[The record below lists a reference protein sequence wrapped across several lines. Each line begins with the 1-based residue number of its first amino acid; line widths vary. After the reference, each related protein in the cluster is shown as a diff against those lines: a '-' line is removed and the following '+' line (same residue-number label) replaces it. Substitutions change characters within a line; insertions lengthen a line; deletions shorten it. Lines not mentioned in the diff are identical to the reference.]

1 MLISLESFWTDRKE
15 VLINVNSVDVCGSVP
30 ALGNFDCPC
39 SEHSVVV
46 GLRAVWG
53 CWWRGRAAY
62 TEAAAAAAALVAVA
76 VPVGED
82 ENEHRDQL
90 LSVNIWGKYL
100 DWWNCSGIV
109 TSGTLLLLLILQ
121 SSTNNTICPS
131 AVIFF
136 VYVTMCVGDIHYWIN
151 LSMSQDLSGIMNG
164 LSMDQVFFAVGK

>member
-62 TEAAAAAAALVAVA
+62 TEAAAAAALVAVA

-100 DWWNCSGIV
+100 DWWNCSGSNIWDITATTNTAV
-109 TSGTLLLLLILQ
+109 KHQQHHLSLCGDFFRLRHHVRRWHPLL
-121 SSTNNTICPS
+121 N
-131 AVIFF
+131 
-136 VYVTMCVGDIHYWIN
+136 
-151 LSMSQDLSGIMNG
+151 
-164 LSMDQVFFAVGK
+164 